1 MNQALLAALNEGS
14 NKVGKQAVY
23 LEVERIKQVIENTQ
37 TENLNKELVRSN
49 TVVTRIHLMIQNQP
63 KPFITKREDINHG
76 KVARGD
82 VLSYEMTW
90 DLKGYDK
97 DFAFDTVNLATGV
110 SFFDDYDETK
120 VTPIKDLLRVKDSKR
135 HYEPVYNLMGRCQR
149 HGDNLAKDPQAFILA
164 YGGQELRNALL
175 QKSKPMF
182 LGMFIIQRNKIH
194 LVNELKRIPLSTIF
208 QK

>member
-14 NKVGKQAVY
+14 NKVGKQAWSVY
-23 LEVERIKQVIENTQ
+23 LEVERIKTGDVENTQ
-37 TENLNKELVRSN
+37 TENYNKELVRSN

-120 VTPIKDLLRVKDSKR
+120 VTPIKDLLRVKDSK
-135 HYEPVYNLMGRCQR
+135 G
-149 HGDNLAKDPQAFILA
+149 
-164 YGGQELRNALL
+164 
-175 QKSKPMF
+175 
-182 LGMFIIQRNKIH
+182 
-194 LVNELKRIPLSTIF
+194 
-208 QK
+208 